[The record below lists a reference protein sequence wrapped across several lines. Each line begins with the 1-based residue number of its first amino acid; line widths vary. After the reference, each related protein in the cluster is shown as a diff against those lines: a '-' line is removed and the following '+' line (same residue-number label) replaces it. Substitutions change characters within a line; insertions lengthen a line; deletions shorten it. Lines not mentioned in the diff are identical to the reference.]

1 MKKLWKTFNHLVN
14 SAGFGWDKE
23 TETVTA
29 EESVWDDYLKVSS
42 S

>member
-14 SAGFGWDKE
+14 SSGFGWDEE